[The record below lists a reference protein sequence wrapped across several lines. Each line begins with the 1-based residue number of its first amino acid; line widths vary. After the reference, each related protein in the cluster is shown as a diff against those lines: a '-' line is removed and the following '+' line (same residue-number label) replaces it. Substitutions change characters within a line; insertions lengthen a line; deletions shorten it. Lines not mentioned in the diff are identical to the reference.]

1 MHQSKNAVNVL
12 RLAEKLAKSPEEVQQ
27 VENFL
32 MHAQEYDAEQDAFAE
47 QQREMAEDA
56 KAENEQSESTAG
68 VGDGGVPNLQHRDTF
83 VAKGPHRFLVGVL
96 KSVHCSTPQ
105 IDLTIDSGGK
115 IFPMHAENYYKLQ
128 FSALNFTPSGDLNP
142 CKDLEGRPA
151 KVEYVESADQ
161 STPARVLSV
170 ELHK

>member
-1 MHQSKNAVNVL
+1 
-12 RLAEKLAKSPEEVQQ
+12 
-27 VENFL
+27 
-32 MHAQEYDAEQDAFAE
+32 AFVE
-47 QQREMAEDA
+47 QQRQMADAA
-56 KAENEQSESTAG
+56 KAENAQPESAAG
-68 VGDGGVPNLQHRDTF
+68 VGDGAVPTLKRRDSF

-96 KSVHCSTPQ
+96 KTVHCVTPQ
-105 IDLTIDSGGK
+105 IDLTVDSGGK
-115 IFPMHAENYYKLQ
+115 LLVVHAENYYKLQ

-161 STPARVLSV
+161 SVPARVLSV